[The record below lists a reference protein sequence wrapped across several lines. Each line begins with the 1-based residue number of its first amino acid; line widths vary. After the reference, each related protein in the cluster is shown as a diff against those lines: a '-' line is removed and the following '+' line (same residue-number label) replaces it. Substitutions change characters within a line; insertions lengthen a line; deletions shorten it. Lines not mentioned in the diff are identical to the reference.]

1 MELSDA
7 AIERVADPAARELLG
22 ALVGALRERERTI
35 AGLQARLAQLEA
47 ENAVLRG
54 EDLRNAL
61 ESSLS
66 EVARLREEQ
75 QRLRDALARA
85 KGEQARPRVLPKRG
99 ADHSSEQERGRPPR
113 RVPSGCRKAS
123 KVAELPVDR
132 TLACHLTPAEL
143 PGDARLE
150 RYLERTVQDLVLR
163 RDTVLIRR
171 AQYTSASTGRT
182 YTAPIPVGYETAFGP
197 ELRTAVLYLHYET
210 NASQAKIRT
219 LLGSMGIRIS
229 AGTVAGMLVA
239 PPGLAGEYEQICRAG
254 LASSPY
260 QHLDATPTR
269 LNGEEWQCHVLGAPL
284 YVSYHTVPGKDRLAV
299 LDVLRLR
306 APRAFQLNAHARAFL
321 DAGAALP
328 GYARAALAAL
338 PHGAALG
345 AAAFSALLDAH
356 LPGLGPQQRGRVL
369 DAAAIGAYRA
379 QAGVPVVQ
387 TLVVDA
393 APQFAGLTPDLQLCW
408 IHEGRHYKKLAPH
421 LPLHRALLD
430 AVLDAFWSFYRDLQ
444 AYREAHARPDR
455 AAAARLRRA
464 FADLFTC
471 RTGYRDLD
479 DCLRRTHARAHALL
493 RVLDTP
499 YLPLQNNPAELAVRQ
514 RVRKRDVSYG
524 ARSLAGLRT
533 WDALQT
539 IIGTAKRLGVNV
551 WAYLHDRV
559 SGTRALPALADL
571 IRQRTPLTSPL
582 ADATPALAA

>member
-1 MELSDA
+1 VLVDEGALQ
-7 AIERVADPAARELLG
+7 RLADPVARELIGGLMAALG
-22 ALVGALRERERTI
+22 ERDATIAALREEV
-35 AGLQARLAQLEA
+35 AQ
-47 ENAVLRG
+47 LRG

-61 ESSLS
+61 ETSLA
-66 EVARLREEQ
+66 EVGRLRAEQ

-85 KGEQARPRVLPKRG
+85 KGEQGTPRVLPKRG
-99 ADHSSEQERGRPPR
+99 ADHSSEGERGREPR
-113 RVPSGCRKAS
+113 AWRKAS
-123 KVAELPVDR
+123 KVAELPIDR
-132 TLACHLTPAEL
+132 TLACHLTPEEL
-143 PGDARLE
+143 PADARLE

-171 AQYTSASTGRT
+171 AQYTSASTGQT
-182 YTAPIPVGYETAFGP
+182 YTAPIPAGYAGAFGP
-197 ELRTAVLYLHYET
+197 ALRTAVLYLHYET
-210 NASQAKIRT
+210 NASQAKIGA

-229 AGTVAGMLVA
+229 VGTVAGLLVA

-269 LNGEEWQCHVLGAPL
+269 LNGEEQQCHVLSTPL
-284 YVSYHTVPGKDRLAV
+284 YVSYTTTPTKDRLAV
-299 LDVLRLR
+299 LDVLRLG
-306 APRAFQLNAHARAFL
+306 APRAFQLNAHAWAFL
-321 DAGAALP
+321 GQGAALP
-328 GYARAALAAL
+328 GYAREALAGL
-338 PHGAALG
+338 PHGADLDG
-345 AAAFSALLDAH
+345 PAFSALLDAQ
-356 LPGLGPQQRGRVL
+356 LPTLGPQQRGRVL

-379 QAGVPVVQ
+379 QGDVPVVE

-430 AVLDAFWSFYRDLQ
+430 AVLDAFWSYYRELQ
-444 AYREAHARPDR
+444 AYRLAPDPR
-455 AAAARLRRA
+455 EAARLRRA
-464 FADLFTC
+464 FEDLFTC

-479 DCLRRTHARAHALL
+479 DCLRRTLARGRPLL
-493 RVLDTP
+493 RVLDKA

-539 IIGTAKRLGVNV
+539 VIGTAKRLGVNV

-559 SGTRALPALADL
+559 SDTRALPALADL
-571 IRQRTPLTSPL
+571 IRQRTPR
-582 ADATPALAA
+582 ADCVPALAA